1 MPPERHTTIVID
13 PDDNP
18 GFSDD
23 LDRRADLTT
32 GVAVVRPVPGVA
44 DTRRLAADVLIAMGK
59 HYDALTREHQN
70 GYAWPLTRMWAQAE
84 NIRHIVVCDA
94 HRLPPILW
102 DELAAVTAGADRRLW
117 LIVRNEPG
125 VPDPAIAAARCCPAE
140 LLSNLPMAAA
150 IDETVLDDRVL
161 LPQESFLTFRWA
173 CSQRL
178 SPQQYAQIDA
188 VYLET
193 YQATSLWLKGR
204 RWRDRPTRQEV
215 AGQLRA
221 ITSTSRSSTETVVR
235 LRAAQAAYFCDG
247 VLLHLDN
254 VNLSQQPDVPA
265 TGLNRPVAA
274 RLRRLVTPMWA
285 CGLALTHA
293 GGLSTTTLARL
304 QVGDLRDD
312 GQLLTVGDQ
321 PIEVLAHAAGL
332 VRAQL
337 LARCQAGAEAKDPLL
352 THAGQAI
359 NAATLGRRLDNAARL
374 AAVWPPEDER
384 RPPWHPASTPGHTV
398 HLVPLERNW
407 DNPASA

>member
-1 MPPERHTTIVID
+1 MPPDPHLTVVLD
-13 PDDNP
+13 PDDDP

-70 GYAWPLTRMWAQAE
+70 GRAWELTRLWTQAE
-84 NIRHIVVCDA
+84 NIRHLVVCDA
-94 HRLPPILW
+94 QRLPPELW
-102 DELAAVTAGADRRLW
+102 DELATITAGAGRRLW
-117 LIVRNEPG
+117 MIVRDEPG
-125 VPDPAIAAARCCPAE
+125 GPEPRAAARCGPDDLA
-140 LLSNLPMAAA
+140 SKLPVPTVTDEAAF
-150 IDETVLDDRVL
+150 DDRVL

-173 CSQRL
+173 CSRRL
-178 SPQQYAQIDA
+178 SPEQFAQVDA

-193 YQATSLWLKGR
+193 YQATTSWLQCR

-215 AGQLRA
+215 VGQLRA
-221 ITSTSRSSTETVVR
+221 LTSTSRSSTETVVR

-254 VNLSQQPDVPA
+254 TRLAQQPDVPA
-265 TGLNRPVAA
+265 TGLNPPVAM
-274 RLRRLVTPMWA
+274 RLRRLVTPAWA
-285 CGLALTHA
+285 CALALTHA
-293 GGLSTTTLARL
+293 GRMNTKTLARL

-321 PIEVLAHAAGL
+321 RIDVPAHAAGV

-337 LARCQAGAEAKDPLL
+337 LVRRQAGAGDADPLL

-359 NAATLGRRLDNAARL
+359 NTATLGRRLDNAARL
-374 AAVWPPEDER
+374 VAVWRPEDER
-384 RPPWHPASTPGHTV
+384 RPPWHPAPTLGHTV
-398 HLVPLERNW
+398 DLVPLERNW
-407 DNPASA
+407 ETPASA